1 MGIKLSSTIHSQAIL
16 HCLVAPCMYDILK
29 LIFPQNKL
37 KYYQNSFLNLST
49 LLRCQVRGSI
59 LSAVDSALP
68 QQQPITAHQVC
79 FQADG
84 GRFLCFV
91 LAGDGEWLLDSAI
104 RAKVSKHSNCP
115 RNKAELGQVARAGGD
130 CLISPPHCPHIRN
143 IVSQCH

>member
-1 MGIKLSSTIHSQAIL
+1 
-16 HCLVAPCMYDILK
+16 MYDILK

-91 LAGDGEWLLDSAI
+91 LAGDGE
-104 RAKVSKHSNCP
+104 
-115 RNKAELGQVARAGGD
+115 
-130 CLISPPHCPHIRN
+130 
-143 IVSQCH
+143 